1 MRRATRNGG
10 LPACWPAAE
19 DLSLCLDTAGRWTV
33 ADQVERIGFATAPLR
48 LPSLGAA
55 IGPARGADQSQ
66 EALSAL
72 QGGALDRAQAGWPQ
86 TGTGHPGADGDPAG
100 SEPALVARLRD
111 GHALQRP
118 SLPSSDLVDDFT
130 RECLGLVVD
139 TSLTALRVVRELGKI
154 IESRGCSCMIVSDN
168 GTEFTSNAI
177 LAWQEGA
184 GHRVALHC
192 TRKADAERFC
202 RKLQRSPA

>member
-1 MRRATRNGG
+1 MLGKTSDAQLAETSCDLGDRREGLHATAG

-33 ADQVERIGFATAPLR
+33 ADQVERTGFATAPLR

-118 SLPSSDLVDDFT
+118 ALPSSDPGRRLHPGMP
-130 RECLGLVVD
+130 RLGRRHI
-139 TSLTALRVVRELGKI
+139 A
-154 IESRGCSCMIVSDN
+154 
-168 GTEFTSNAI
+168 
-177 LAWQEGA
+177 
-184 GHRVALHC
+184 HRA
-192 TRKADAERFC
+192 A
-202 RKLQRSPA
+202 RSARARQDH